1 MSARALASATV
12 SFGLV
17 SIPVKIYSSGE
28 SSAGI
33 RFNMLHKKC
42 GSRLKQQYICP
53 KDDEIVPRTDISKGY
68 EFAKGQYVMFSDDEL
83 KALQERATH
92 ALEITEFLPTTKVD
106 PIYFEKT
113 YYLGPDKGGDRAYK
127 LLAQALRKSGRSAV
141 AKYAARGK
149 QYLVLL
155 RPVKDALVMQ
165 QLRYADEI
173 RSISEVPLGDAT
185 VKPGELKLALQIVDQ
200 AVSDTFRPEDYQDE
214 VRQRILA
221 QIEKKVDGQEITL
234 EPEEEPR
241 AQVIDLMQAL
251 KSSLARKA
259 GDRRPAKRSP
269 AKSGTSRKV
278 TGKRARSSG
287 R

>member
-1 MSARALASATV
+1 MSARAIASATI

-28 SSAGI
+28 STSGV
-33 RFNMLHKKC
+33 RFNMLHRKC
-42 GSRLKQQYICP
+42 GSRLKQQYVCP
-53 KDDEIVPRTDISKGY
+53 QDEEIVPRSEMSKGY

-92 ALEITEFLPTTKVD
+92 AVEITEFLPTSKVD
-106 PIYFEKT
+106 PIYFEKS
-113 YYLGPDKGGDRAYK
+113 YYLGPDKGADRAYK
-127 LLAQALRKSGRSAV
+127 LLAEALRKSGRSAI

-155 RPVKDALVMQ
+155 RPMKDALVMQ

-173 RSISEVPLGDAT
+173 RSISEVPLGDAV

-200 AVSDTFRPEDYQDE
+200 AVSDKFSPEDYEDE
-214 VRQRILA
+214 VRNRILV
-221 QIEKKVDGQEITL
+221 QIEKKVDGQEIVLT
-234 EPEEEPR
+234 PEEEPK

-251 KSSLARKA
+251 KSSLAKKA
-259 GDRRPAKRSP
+259 GERLPAKRAP
-269 AKSGTSRKV
+269 RKAA
-278 TGKRARSSG
+278 GKRAKSSG
-287 R
+287 S

>member
-1 MSARALASATV
+1 MSARAIASATI

-28 SSAGI
+28 STSGV

-42 GSRLKQQYICP
+42 GSRLKQQYVCP
-53 KDDEIVPRTDISKGY
+53 QDEEIVPRSEMSKGY

-92 ALEITEFLPTTKVD
+92 AVEITEFLPTSKVD
-106 PIYFEKT
+106 PIYFEKS
-113 YYLGPDKGGDRAYK
+113 YYLGPDKGADRAYK
-127 LLAQALRKSGRSAV
+127 LLAEALRKSGRSAI

-155 RPVKDALVMQ
+155 RPMKDALVMQ

-173 RSISEVPLGDAT
+173 RSISEVPLGDAV

-200 AVSDTFRPEDYQDE
+200 AVSDKFSPEDYEDE
-214 VRQRILA
+214 VRNRILV
-221 QIEKKVDGQEITL
+221 QIEKKVDGQEIVLT
-234 EPEEEPR
+234 PEEEPK

-251 KSSLARKA
+251 KSSLAKKA
-259 GDRRPAKRSP
+259 GERLPAKRAP
-269 AKSGTSRKV
+269 RKAA
-278 TGKRARSSG
+278 GKRAKSSG
-287 R
+287 S